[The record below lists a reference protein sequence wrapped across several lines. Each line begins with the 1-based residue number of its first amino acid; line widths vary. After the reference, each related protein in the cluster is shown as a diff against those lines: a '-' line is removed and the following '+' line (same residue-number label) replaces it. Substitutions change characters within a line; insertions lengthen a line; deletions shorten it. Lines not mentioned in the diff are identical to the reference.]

1 MAMHPSAE
9 LHAKKSQKLLG
20 KKIVLGI
27 TGSIAAVETVKLAR
41 ELIRHG
47 ADVYPVM
54 SENAQKIIHS
64 DSIWFACGRQPVT
77 KLDGSVQHV
86 ALCGNVPDRADLL
99 LIAPATANTIS
110 KVAHAIDDTP
120 VTTMATTAIG
130 TGIPVIIVP
139 GMHSTMYAHPVVR
152 QNIAALKK
160 IGVFF
165 VGPVMAENKAKM
177 ASVDEVVANVIRVL
191 GPNDLKGKR
200 LLVIAGG
207 FSAPWDAVRSIESS
221 ASGRT
226 GMELAVRGF
235 ERGANVRLVI
245 AGDAPAPEYILT
257 ERMQTIDELT
267 AVLSHLKADIVIVPA
282 AIPDYAPAKVKGKV
296 PSDRKEIVLKLAK
309 LPKVLAQIRK
319 KHKGLLVGFKAEHGV
334 SRDELVKRARARLTE
349 HRLDM
354 IVANDITKVAKDSTK
369 SIIITKKAERDFSG
383 TKGAL
388 AEAVLD
394 EIASIL

>member
-1 MAMHPSAE
+1 MHPSAE

-47 ADVYPVM
+47 ADIFPVM

-64 DSIWFACGRQPVT
+64 DSVWFACGRQPIT

-139 GMHSTMYAHPVVR
+139 GMHSAMYAHPVVKE
-152 QNIAALKK
+152 NIAALKK
-160 IGVFF
+160 IGITF

-177 ASVDEVVANVIRVL
+177 AAVDEVVANVIRAL
-191 GPNDLKGKR
+191 GPNDLKGRR

-207 FSAPWDAVRSIESS
+207 FSAPWDAVRSLGSA

-226 GMELAVRGF
+226 GIELAVRGF
-235 ERGANVRLVI
+235 ERGASVKLI
-245 AGDAPAPEYILT
+245 LAGDAPAPEYILT
-257 ERMQTIDELT
+257 GRMRTVDELMAALT
-267 AVLSHLKADIVIVPA
+267 NLKADIVIMPA

-296 PSDRKEIVLKLAK
+296 PSDQKEMVLRLSK
-309 LPKVLAQIRK
+309 LPKVLSLLRK
-319 KHKGLLVGFKAEHGV
+319 KHRGILVGFKAEHGV
-334 SRDELVKRARARLTE
+334 GRDELVKRARARLAE
-349 HRLDM
+349 YKLDL
-354 IVANDITKVAKDSTK
+354 IVANDVIKVTKDSTK
-369 SIIITKKAERDFSG
+369 SILVTKKAEKDFSG
-383 TKGAL
+383 TKATL

-394 EIASIL
+394 EIAAMKK